1 MQLHLH
7 VHLHGKRPS
16 DQGWQRLAVL
26 VAIGTL
32 ILAALPW
39 LGLTPSQPQPMRVQV
54 TLGQPGAA
62 PAPSARHIN
71 PHRPIGH
78 ADGRVEGRTF
88 CSHPVGGR
96 KSLALSD
103 SCRRWLE
110 IDVRPGTDRLGWC
123 LRDGYAGYVATTAP
137 NEQPGMMSVA
147 IPRLAV
153 TGYEMFKIVPVMESG
168 EPDGGPSGSPGNYR
182 VVFVL
187 GVPGVGSVSSILNLA
202 TLERSGD
209 SQIISPG
216 LKVDLKAPQEQ
227 SSWLFIAN
235 EEGRLGRVEV
245 TLYAADF
252 DIAIANA
259 HDQVLA
265 MLSRLTFEANT
276 GVEVTAVIATEKAT
290 GTVAVAATMLGM
302 ERPLKDLGG
311 QMTPELLPLLSAYR
325 EGLSSTT
332 PLYQALS
339 FYKVCEGVST
349 FHKKTTRAAAR
360 EGTVEPADPL
370 GAIFPSPDDE
380 TPDIDA
386 LDPGAHPEF
395 VGRTLREVWEAHR
408 ETIRN
413 AIAHITPGKDLVVAD
428 KLDHL
433 EDCRRAIPPLRYAA
447 RKALEAEI
455 ARADAQGEAP

>member
-1 MQLHLH
+1 M
-7 VHLHGKRPS
+7 
-16 DQGWQRLAVL
+16 
-26 VAIGTL
+26 
-32 ILAALPW
+32 
-39 LGLTPSQPQPMRVQV
+39 
-54 TLGQPGAA
+54 
-62 PAPSARHIN
+62 
-71 PHRPIGH
+71 
-78 ADGRVEGRTF
+78 
-88 CSHPVGGR
+88 
-96 KSLALSD
+96 
-103 SCRRWLE
+103 
-110 IDVRPGTDRLGWC
+110 
-123 LRDGYAGYVATTAP
+123 ATTAP
-137 NEQPGMMSVA
+137 NEQPGMTSVA
-147 IPRLAV
+147 IPRPAV

-187 GVPGVGSVSSILNLA
+187 GVPGVGSVSSVLNLA

-216 LKVDLKAPQEQ
+216 VKVDLKAPQEQ

-360 EGTVEPADPL
+360 EGTVGPADPL

-380 TPDIDA
+380 IPDIDA

-413 AIAHITPGKDLVVAD
+413 AIAHITPGNDLVVAD